1 MKRLIVIT
9 LTQVII
15 GLISCS
21 SQTKDL
27 DNLDKV
33 LERIRQ
39 IETAS
44 YYSTNFF
51 CFSGDTIPID
61 EKTFEYF
68 NEYTVPADTSVG
80 AYYVKF
86 ELSDTTKMIFA
97 YDGKMRARINW
108 KENNFETDDFSKN
121 PWPYRAVIAPFFAK
135 SKALIEYALTTK
147 DSIKIDSVFYKNSVA
162 YKISIFNERVELVG
176 RLPIH
181 ISELGSNEGVV
192 SEYILWINR
201 KTNLPYK
208 FQRTLPAN
216 TMIEEISN
224 LKINN
229 LNRNN
234 FAISNYI
241 PVDMPT
247 RTEADN
253 KPKIDL
259 INSIAFNYQLN
270 DLENQSHSLKD
281 ISSKVY
287 MINLTSMFCGPC
299 GLSVEFLNDLSK
311 KYSKEDFS
319 FVSLY
324 NENEKKELLNYIKQH
339 EIKYEVL
346 LADKTTLDS
355 YNLHLT
361 PTFLIL
367 DNNKRISKIIY
378 GYKKGETE
386 IEIEN
391 AIKTLL

>member
-181 ISELGSNEGVV
+181 ISELGSNEGVI
-192 SEYILWINR
+192 SEYIIWINR

-234 FAISNYI
+234 LAI
-241 PVDMPT
+241 
-247 RTEADN
+247 
-253 KPKIDL
+253 
-259 INSIAFNYQLN
+259 
-270 DLENQSHSLKD
+270 
-281 ISSKVY
+281 
-287 MINLTSMFCGPC
+287 
-299 GLSVEFLNDLSK
+299 
-311 KYSKEDFS
+311 
-319 FVSLY
+319 
-324 NENEKKELLNYIKQH
+324 
-339 EIKYEVL
+339 
-346 LADKTTLDS
+346 
-355 YNLHLT
+355 
-361 PTFLIL
+361 
-367 DNNKRISKIIY
+367 
-378 GYKKGETE
+378 
-386 IEIEN
+386 
-391 AIKTLL
+391 

>member
-1 MKRLIVIT
+1 
-9 LTQVII
+9 
-15 GLISCS
+15 
-21 SQTKDL
+21 
-27 DNLDKV
+27 
-33 LERIRQ
+33 
-39 IETAS
+39 
-44 YYSTNFF
+44 
-51 CFSGDTIPID
+51 
-61 EKTFEYF
+61 
-68 NEYTVPADTSVG
+68 
-80 AYYVKF
+80 
-86 ELSDTTKMIFA
+86 
-97 YDGKMRARINW
+97 
-108 KENNFETDDFSKN
+108 
-121 PWPYRAVIAPFFAK
+121 
-135 SKALIEYALTTK
+135 
-147 DSIKIDSVFYKNSVA
+147 
-162 YKISIFNERVELVG
+162 
-176 RLPIH
+176 
-181 ISELGSNEGVV
+181 
-192 SEYILWINR
+192 
-201 KTNLPYK
+201 
-208 FQRTLPAN
+208 
-216 TMIEEISN
+216 
-224 LKINN
+224 
-229 LNRNN
+229 
-234 FAISNYI
+234 
-241 PVDMPT
+241 MPT

-253 KPKIDL
+253 KPKRDL

-299 GLSVEFLNDLSK
+299 GLSVEFLNELSK

-339 EIKYEVL
+339 EIKYEIL